1 MNTEA
6 QQVQLVPTMDI
17 YEAAYL
23 EMKGVP
29 AILGKSGTQ
38 VIFQFPAMAH
48 TYETLREYHTNPSHP
63 VVDFVKHIRRLR
75 ARMIEARGA

>member
-23 EMKGVP
+23 EMMGVP

-38 VIFQFPAMAH
+38 VVFQFPAMTH
-48 TYETLREYHTNPSHP
+48 TYETLREYHQNPSHP
-63 VVDFVKHIRRLR
+63 LVDFVKHVRRLR
-75 ARMIEARGA
+75 ARMMEARGV